1 VIMER
6 AKSAIGDRPPSSVR
20 HAPARTEKNQRVAN
34 PAKGQKALRKKAEQA
49 NTKSGP
55 PRLKN
60 LARKA
65 RAEKLAC
72 SYCGSHD
79 LAPSFIKRRDRRCRK
94 CFSKRY
100 GSAARGKKATIKK

>member
-6 AKSAIGDRPPSSVR
+6 AKSAIGDRPPSSAR
-20 HAPARTEKNQRVAN
+20 HAPARTEKSQRVAD
-34 PAKGQKALRKKAEQA
+34 PAKGQKAFRKKAEQA
-49 NTKSGP
+49 KTKSGL

-60 LARKA
+60 LARKP

-72 SYCGSHD
+72 RYCGSHD
-79 LAPSFIKRRDRRCRK
+79 LAPSFIKRRDRRCK

-100 GSAARGKKATIKK
+100 GSAARGKKVTIKK